1 MSQSNTRIF
10 VDAFVQKFK
19 KVTRINKSEE
29 TCMQQKNPKTS
40 ATLFIS
46 ILILYS

>member
-19 KVTRINKSEE
+19 KVTRINKSKE
-29 TCMQQKNPKTS
+29 TCIQQKNPKTP